1 MARLKTKSGKTLSRD
16 RAEKLAEES
25 ERGFDL
31 GKATSEHAKGGRPAL
46 EKGESPRISYRVGDT
61 LYRRTRA
68 KAKAEGR
75 TVSEVA
81 RAALEEYMQH

>member
-1 MARLKTKSGKTLSRD
+1 MARSKTKSGKALSRD
-16 RAEKLAEES
+16 RAEKLPEEAEH
-25 ERGFDL
+25 GFDL
-31 GKATSEHAKGGRPAL
+31 GKATREPAKGGRPAL
-46 EKGESPRISYRVGDT
+46 ENGVSPRISYRVGDT

-81 RAALEEYMQH
+81 RAALEEYMRY

>member
-1 MARLKTKSGKTLSRD
+1 MARLKTKTGKALSRG
-16 RAEKLAEES
+16 RVEKLAEEA

-31 GKATSEHAKGGRPAL
+31 GKATREPAKGGRPAL
-46 EKGESPRISYRVGDT
+46 ESGESPRISYRVGDS

-81 RAALEEYMQH
+81 RAALEEYVRR

>member
-1 MARLKTKSGKTLSRD
+1 MARSKTKSGKTLSRD
-16 RAEKLAEES
+16 RTEKLAEEA

-31 GKATSEHAKGGRPAL
+31 GKATREPTKGGRPAL
-46 EKGESPRISYRVGDT
+46 ESGVSPRISYRVGDT

-81 RAALEEYMQH
+81 RAALEKYVRP